1 MKWFLKKFDELSN
14 HELYALL
21 QLRVQVFVVEQL
33 CTYQDMDNID
43 LEAWHLFAVKDG
55 KTIAYARL
63 IPPGISYPEAS
74 IGRVIVDVNYRKNK
88 IGKELMIKAIEN
100 TKLLFNTNEITIS
113 AQVYLLKFY
122 NDLNFKIEGEE
133 YLEDNI
139 PHIKMKL
146 KLEHV

>member
-1 MKWFLKKFDELSN
+1 MKWFLKKFNELSN

-63 IPPGISYPEAS
+63 IPSGISYPEAS

-122 NDLNFKIEGEE
+122 SDLNFKIEGEE

-146 KLEHV
+146 ILEHV